1 MKVARLPEGRDVL
14 NPKWVEYV
22 QNVGL
27 VIGKPPTVYVTGVS
41 TTEREVRQRRE
52 GKNKK

>member
-27 VIGKPPTVYVTGVS
+27 VTGKPPTVYVTGV